1 MDKKLKVGVI
11 GATGMVGQNYLRLL
25 SNHPWFEVVY
35 LAASPNSAGKKYS
48 EAVAGRWHMKTD
60 LPDKYKDII
69 HRYGSE
75 YADEVIR
82 THHLFIAVK
91 AYKVGKP
98 DIALN
103 YTSKASAIKS
113 LTLKERSVFLLYMI
127 YSILPFKIFLSTVFG
142 KIIEH
147 IKFKKL

>member
-1 MDKKLKVGVI
+1 MIDEVLIAVDKDDRQNEYNIQRIIDMD
-11 GATGMVGQNYLRLL
+11 RL
-25 SNHPWFEVVY
+25 Y
-35 LAASPNSAGKKYS
+35 I
-48 EAVAGRWHMKTD
+48 
-60 LPDKYKDII
+60 DKYKDII

-75 YADEVIR
+75 YADEVTR
-82 THHLFIAVK
+82 TQHLFIAVK

-98 DIALN
+98 NIALN

-127 YSILPFKIFLSTVFG
+127 YSILPFKVFLSNVFG

-147 IKFKKL
+147 IKFKKI